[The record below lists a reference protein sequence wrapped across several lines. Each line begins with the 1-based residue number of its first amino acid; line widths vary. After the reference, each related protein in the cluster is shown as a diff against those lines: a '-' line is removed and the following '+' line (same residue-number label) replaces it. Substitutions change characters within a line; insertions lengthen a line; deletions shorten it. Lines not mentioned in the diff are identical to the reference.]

1 MEMKEIERE
10 RDLFLDF
17 LLILLSRED
26 NNEIYF
32 LNKIKFSL

>member
-32 LNKIKFSL
+32 LNKIIFSL

>member
-26 NNEIYF
+26 NNEIFF
-32 LNKIKFSL
+32 LNKIIFSS